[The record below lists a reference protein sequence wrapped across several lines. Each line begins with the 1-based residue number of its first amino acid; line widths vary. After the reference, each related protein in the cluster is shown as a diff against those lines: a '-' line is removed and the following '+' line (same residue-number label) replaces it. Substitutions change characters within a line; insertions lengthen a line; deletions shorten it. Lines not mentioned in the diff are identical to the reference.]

1 MVLNGFPDGSGLSS
15 GVARVCDSGL
25 SPQAVAREWVQVRE
39 LDTSPDSCCVL
50 LSRFE
55 VLGVH
60 DIFPQPL
67 HGHGGAG
74 AAFSFVLL
82 KSLIIYLFGLECV
95 EDQVGFLPPCSQMF
109 YLVSLMEPHCDTID
123 VDPGGVDDCIS
134 VKLTLH
140 KHFCVVNIEDTAHFH
155 SS

>member
-1 MVLNGFPDGSGLSS
+1 MAFQTVVVL
-15 GVARVCDSGL
+15 
-25 SPQAVAREWVQVRE
+25 AVEWPGCVVFEEMTQGQVRE

-55 VLGVH
+55 AH

-67 HGHGGAG
+67 RGRGGVG

-82 KSLIIYLFGLECV
+82 KSVIIDLFGLGCV

-109 YLVSLMEPHCDTID
+109 YLVSLLERHCDSVY
-123 VDPGGVDDCIS
+123 VDPGGIDDCIN
-134 VKLTLH
+134 VRLTLH
-140 KHFCVVNIEDTAHFH
+140 NHFGVVNIEETGQFD

>member
-1 MVLNGFPDGSGLSS
+1 M
-15 GVARVCDSGL
+15 
-25 SPQAVAREWVQVRE
+25 RE
-39 LDTSPDSCCVL
+39 LDTSPDSRCVL

-60 DIFPQPL
+60 DIIPQLL
-67 HGHGGAG
+67 HGRGGAG

-82 KSLIIYLFGLECV
+82 KSVIIHLFGLICV

-109 YLVSLMEPHCDTID
+109 SLESLLEPHCDTAD
-123 VDPGGVDDCIS
+123 VAPGGVDDCID

-140 KHFCVVNIEDTAHFH
+140 KHFGVVNIEETAQFH